1 MPLEIKEKA
10 SINRLKQFT
19 VDGVDVACVSADIN
33 LDAPC
38 AVSGL
43 SPCIQDYDLYEQ
55 YQDEIAAE
63 LNEFNKV
70 VFADKNRLKGEL
82 K

>member
-1 MPLEIKEKA
+1 MPLEIKENA
-10 SINRLKQFT
+10 VINRVKQFS
-19 VDGVDVACVSADIN
+19 VDGTDVACVSADIN

-38 AVSGL
+38 SVSGL
-43 SPCIQDYDLYEQ
+43 SPCIQDYELYEQ

-63 LNEFNKV
+63 LIEFNKV
-70 VFADKNRLKGEL
+70 VFADKNRLKGEQ